1 MILSNYADYE
11 EKKLTFIKSQELCNL
26 KQQLHL
32 KQLEFPYCVCRPFTK
47 DRERIQKC
55 RKTGNL

>member
-1 MILSNYADYE
+1 MILSNYAAYE
-11 EKKLTFIKSQELCNL
+11 EKKLTFIKSQELCN
-26 KQQLHL
+26 L

-55 RKTGNL
+55 RKTGN